1 MSNNF
6 LYKYLSLIVVAFKD
20 IVYIFYY
27 EIHLKYCQ
35 DTDIYWYID
44 NLLQQWK
51 TILRSL
57 GKTEKSF
64 SHILTDYCHTFLIL
78 QFLLNYLIE
87 NKYITFYSLSY
98 AHAFIF
104 SLYWFLWF
112 PRAKQGFLIWY
123 RGRNTS
129 LIHNSSDHTTEPIKF
144 THVLLLE
151 LKLCTVTV

>member
-64 SHILTDYCHTFLIL
+64 SHILTDYFIQGVSNH
-78 QFLLNYLIE
+78 YLSH
-87 NKYITFYSLSY
+87 FPYS
-98 AHAFIF
+98 AV
-104 SLYWFLWF
+104 
-112 PRAKQGFLIWY
+112 P
-123 RGRNTS
+123 
-129 LIHNSSDHTTEPIKF
+129 P
-144 THVLLLE
+144 
-151 LKLCTVTV
+151 